1 MSEPTS
7 IQTVF
12 EIVLNGART
21 KVAAG
26 LPVDRLIAERVP
38 GAPRG
43 VAVAVNDEVVPRT
56 QWATRRLKPGDT
68 VEIVRA
74 TQGG

>member
-1 MSEPTS
+1 M
-7 IQTVF
+7 
-12 EIVLNGART
+12 LNGART
-21 KVAAG
+21 TVAAG
-26 LPVDRLIAERVP
+26 LPVDRLIADRVP

-56 QWATRRLKPGDT
+56 QWASRRLNAGDT

>member
-1 MSEPTS
+1 M
-7 IQTVF
+7 
-12 EIVLNGART
+12 LNGART

-26 LPVDRLIAERVP
+26 LPVDRLIADRVP

-56 QWATRRLKPGDT
+56 QWASRRLNAGDT

>member
-1 MSEPTS
+1 
-7 IQTVF
+7 
-12 EIVLNGART
+12 VLNGTRT
-21 KVAAG
+21 KIAAG

-56 QWATRRLKPGDT
+56 QWPSRRLKPGDT

>member
-1 MSEPTS
+1 LV
-7 IQTVF
+7 QD
-12 EIVLNGART
+12 
-21 KVAAG
+21 K
-26 LPVDRLIAERVP
+26 VP

-43 VAVAVNDEVVPRT
+43 VAVAVNDMVVPRT
-56 QWATRRLKPGDT
+56 QWAARRLAPGDA